1 MISFFLLQCNPG
13 QQFGLIV
20 PHFVPLDLQDFSVAK
35 KEWPLNF
42 FATMNFAEGL
52 RRSTHSIEIENKKR
66 IKSKRDRHFIDFVD
80 LFVYFDE

>member
-1 MISFFLLQCNPG
+1 M
-13 QQFGLIV
+13 GLIV